1 MADAPGEDVAILL
14 LRLMPAEVGEA
25 ILGRMGPTES
35 ARLRARLAAAA
46 PTETAPADELD
57 AALAHFF
64 DLQRIAER
72 RPAEPPPPPP
82 PEAPRTPIEEI
93 RALPPASLAKALEGE
108 QPGTMAM
115 VLSCLPPAAAGQ
127 VLQFLPLDLRAD
139 VALRMTRG
147 GARNHM
153 LTEQL
158 VKAVAEKGRRLR
170 ELPREPS
177 QEELIGNLADM
188 LRAMPRAERLPVLK
202 RIENANPELAAN
214 VAEKLYRME
223 DLLRIRDRQMQT
235 LLGQLDLKTLALA
248 LQGVPPAVVEKVRNN
263 MSSRSRE
270 ALDSEIDLLGS
281 PPTARVREAQAKV
294 LAAVRKG
301 EEDGEITPEE

>member
-1 MADAPGEDVAILL
+1 MSDAPGEDVAVLL
-14 LRLMPAEVGEA
+14 LRLIPAEVGEA
-25 ILGRMGPTES
+25 ILSRMGPAES
-35 ARLRARLAAAA
+35 ARLRARLASAA
-46 PTETAPADELD
+46 PTGTAPADELD

-108 QPGTMAM
+108 QPGTMAV
-115 VLSCLPPAAAGQ
+115 VLSCLEPAAAGQ
-127 VLQFLPLDLRAD
+127 VLQYLPLDLRAD

-147 GARNHM
+147 GPRNHLLM
-153 LTEQL
+153 DQL

-202 RIENANPELAAN
+202 RVEEANPELAAK